1 MTLKEIADLLGGTL
15 YGPEDIIITGPAK
28 IESAKE
34 GDITFLSNLKYKHF
48 LAETKASAVLLDQAY
63 DDVELPYIVVP
74 NAYAAFVQVLKIFE
88 PELHTSIRGIS
99 DFTFIDQTAQVH
111 ETVRAGQFSYIG
123 PNVTVGKNTIIYP
136 GVVLLEN
143 VKVGEDCVLYPNVS
157 VRENCV
163 IGNRVI
169 LQNGCV
175 VGSDGFGFAPYE
187 GKYFKIPQMGVVII
201 EDDVEVGANTT
212 IDRAT
217 LGETIIRQG
226 TKLDN
231 LIQIAHNVVIG
242 RHTVMAAQSGIAGSA
257 EIGNNVSIGGQAAI
271 VGHIKVGDN
280 SSIAGKS
287 GIINNVPEKSVLWGM
302 PAMPITKYKRM
313 EISMRHLPQVMKR
326 IKSLEKEL
334 EILKNKYEQSR
345 GINGQETK
353 ND

>member
-1 MTLKEIADLLGGTL
+1 MTLNEIAGLLGGKV
-15 YGPEDIIITGPAK
+15 YGPEEMEITGPAK
-28 IESAKE
+28 IETAKE
-34 GDITFLSNLKYKHF
+34 GEITFLSNLKYKHF
-48 LAETKASAVLLDQAY
+48 LSKTKASAVLLDQVY
-63 DDVELPYIVVP
+63 DGVGLPYIVVP

-88 PELHTSIRGIS
+88 PERHTSIRGIS
-99 DFTFIDQTAQVH
+99 EFTFIDKTAHVH
-111 ETVRAGQFSYIG
+111 ETVRAAQFVYIG
-123 PNVTVGKNTIIYP
+123 PNVSVGENTVLYP

-143 VKVGEDCVLYPNVS
+143 AKVGNNCVLYPNVS

-187 GKYFKIPQMGVVII
+187 GKYFKIPQMGIVII

-231 LIQIAHNVVIG
+231 LIQIAHNVIVG
-242 RHTVMAAQSGIAGSA
+242 KHTVMAAQSGIAGSA
-257 EIGNNVSIGGQAAI
+257 EVGDNVSIGGHAAI
-271 VGHIKVGDN
+271 VGHIKVGN
-280 SSIAGKS
+280 GSSIAGKS
-287 GIINNVPEKSVLWGM
+287 AIINNVPEKSVMWGM

-313 EISMRHLPQVMKR
+313 EISMRRLPQMLQR
-326 IKSLEKEL
+326 IKILEKEL
-334 EILKNKYEQSR
+334 AVLKNELEESR
-345 GINGQETK
+345 GIDGQETA

>member
-1 MTLKEIADLLGGTL
+1 MTLKEIAALLGGEIH
-15 YGPEDIIITGPAK
+15 GPDDLKITQPAK

-34 GDITFLSNLKYKHF
+34 GAITFLSNLKYKHF
-48 LAETKASAVLLDQAY
+48 LKETKASAVLLDQAY
-63 DDVELPYIVVP
+63 EGIELPYILVP

-99 DFTFIDQTAQVH
+99 EFTFIDKSAKVH
-111 ETVRAGQFSYIG
+111 ESVRAAQFVYIG
-123 PNVTVGKNTIIYP
+123 PNVSVGKNTILYP

-143 VKVGEDCVLYPNVS
+143 ATIGANCVLYPNVS

-187 GKYFKIPQMGVVII
+187 GKYFKIPQMGIVKID
-201 EDDVEVGANTT
+201 DDVEIGANTT

-231 LIQIAHNVVIG
+231 LIQIAHNVVVG
-242 RHTVMAAQSGIAGSA
+242 KNTVMAAQSGIAGSTDV
-257 EIGNNVSIGGQAAI
+257 GDNVSIGGQAAI
-271 VGHIKVGDN
+271 VGHIKVGDG

-287 GIINNVPEKSVLWGM
+287 AIINNVPEKSIMWGM

-313 EISMRHLPQVMKR
+313 EISMRRLPQILQR
-326 IKSLEKEL
+326 IKVLEKEL
-334 EILKNKYEQSR
+334 AILKNELEESR
-345 GINGQETK
+345 GIDGQETA